1 MRMRKAVQQSGQHRI
16 NIRQAGVLTLRKA
29 ELAAVMALGA
39 IGGLIARLI
48 AIQMKHGTQVKNNVA
63 AMTQLQE

>member
-1 MRMRKAVQQSGQHRI
+1 MLKAVQQSEQHRI
-16 NIRQAGVLTLRKA
+16 NIRQAGVLILLRQ
-29 ELAAVMALGA
+29 ELAAAMALGA